1 MVYQKEILN
10 VAMRRR
16 ERKDKIIRIIEEI
29 LDKSLGKYWTYGG
42 WTGR

>member
-16 ERKDKIIRIIEEI
+16 ERKDKIIRIIEEMI
-29 LDKSLGKYWTYGG
+29 DKSLGKHWTG